1 MISALLQ
8 SSCGYAYYQYVPA
21 MAEQPTLLHTALHT
35 PAVDEAL
42 LAGSGR
48 RLSLLVIASRSSG
61 KASAHRVAALPRRR
75 VAGGGRLAFSRWLRE
90 GEGGLGRGKA
100 PSCSSSWSA
109 RTPTL

>member
-61 KASAHRVAALPRRR
+61 KASAHRVAVLP
-75 VAGGGRLAFSRWLRE
+75 RWLRE

-100 PSCSSSWSA
+100 PSCSSAWSA
-109 RTPTL
+109 LTPTL